1 MGDPSLSEGLSAY
14 AKRQG
19 TLQTDLAASF
29 TKQWA
34 KPLGDSEEG
43 DISYIGGDEEGGSDD
58 DDMPRVRL
66 RSLNT
71 RKH

>member
-19 TLQTDLAASF
+19 TLQTDLAALF

-34 KPLGDSEEG
+34 KPLGESEEG

-58 DDMPRVRL
+58 NEEDDNPASDDEDDL
-66 RSLNT
+66 D
-71 RKH
+71 